1 MANYRVLVGVDYA
14 GKRAEAGTI
23 VSDIPSRSVN
33 WLLEQGI
40 IEKTEGG
47 KPQAAKRERVSEPE
61 GDND

>member
-14 GKRAEAGTI
+14 GKRVEAGSI

-40 IEKTEGG
+40 IEKTDGG
-47 KPQAAKRERVSEPE
+47 KPQPPKREPVSMNE
-61 GDND
+61 GDED